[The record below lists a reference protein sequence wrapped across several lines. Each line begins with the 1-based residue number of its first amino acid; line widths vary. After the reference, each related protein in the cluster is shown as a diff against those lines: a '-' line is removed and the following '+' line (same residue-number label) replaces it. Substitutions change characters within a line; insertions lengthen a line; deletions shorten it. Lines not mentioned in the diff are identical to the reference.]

1 MLRICFINK
10 QFQWTYFDRLILM
23 ENRRQFTRILFS
35 IKAELNVE
43 DNIYPVSIHDISL
56 NGALVT
62 AVQTEQPLKGKFGTL
77 SFFLSDDE
85 SEVTMHI
92 AVVHEQDDETGLQCN
107 AIDIDSATHLRRLVE
122 LNLGDSQQLDKELS
136 QLSRAS

>member
-1 MLRICFINK
+1 
-10 QFQWTYFDRLILM
+10 M

-43 DNIYPVSIHDISL
+43 DKTYPVSIHDISL

-62 AVQTEQPLKGKFGTL
+62 AVESEQSLKGKLGTL
-77 SFFLSDDE
+77 TFCLSDNE

-107 AIDIDSATHLRRLVE
+107 AIDIDSVTLLRRLVE
-122 LNLGDSQQLDKELS
+122 LNLGDNEQLDKELS
-136 QLSRAS
+136 QLSRAD

>member
-1 MLRICFINK
+1 MI
-10 QFQWTYFDRLILM
+10 

-62 AVQTEQPLKGKFGTL
+62 AVKSKHPLKGKLGTL
-77 SFFLSDDE
+77 TFYLSDNE

-107 AIDIDSATHLRRLVE
+107 AIDIDSVTILRRLVE
-122 LNLGDSQQLDKELS
+122 LNLGDNEQLDKELS
-136 QLSRAS
+136 QLSRTD